1 VKEVIKFES
10 NSAKLGVKPALACY
24 GSDYQ

>member
-10 NSAKLGVKPALACY
+10 NSAKLGFKPALACY

>member
-1 VKEVIKFES
+1 VIKFES

>member
-10 NSAKLGVKPALACY
+10 NLAKAGSKLALVCY